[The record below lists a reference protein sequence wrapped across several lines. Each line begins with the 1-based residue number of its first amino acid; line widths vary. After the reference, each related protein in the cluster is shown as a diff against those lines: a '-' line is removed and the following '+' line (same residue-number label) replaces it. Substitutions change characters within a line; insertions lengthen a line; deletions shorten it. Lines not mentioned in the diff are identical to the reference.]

1 MSAAALP
8 SLPAP
13 LPELKTEPVFL
24 GHGKK
29 ADLFWTNE
37 DFPNLCTYMLNDNP
51 DNFFL
56 MPFVDKKTGRAKY
69 VKAFEA
75 SAVKRIRWAWDTING
90 TAKSPASVGFYATNA
105 NGKSRWGAIDFDAH
119 DGDKLRARDL
129 AFKAFAALFH
139 YPELFLVL
147 GTSGSDGWH
156 LFVFTADYH
165 PVSKWSLLLRNVAAV
180 VGAPVQQGLLEI
192 FPDDNVR
199 GIGYGIRAP
208 GTWNPKSDSFD
219 LIVYER
225 FSKLRE
231 HPCFMLGSAKES
243 NASLSA
249 LGEPPSKKQ
258 AGSPSSKKNTYYRNW
273 LRDFAITAPRS
284 RRDQLCKLIGTTF
297 YQASRNEVLEVA
309 KLQYANA
316 SPAPTTPLDGHLA
329 DFEEL
334 WAGME
339 RNWLAELSAQ
349 ERKHFD
355 LLTTGAE
362 GDAFRIIRNWSCKDT
377 TKSDFKIVAEELAWR
392 ILLSI
397 RGAGKLRRR
406 FCSLGI
412 LRKTAEYVPHKMA
425 CRYQWIA
432 NNEPKRKQAALVS
445 PQWNGD
451 PGDVRQSRKRAA

>member
-192 FPDDNVR
+192 FPDD
-199 GIGYGIRAP
+199 
-208 GTWNPKSDSFD
+208 K
-219 LIVYER
+219 
-225 FSKLRE
+225 
-231 HPCFMLGSAKES
+231 
-243 NASLSA
+243 
-249 LGEPPSKKQ
+249 
-258 AGSPSSKKNTYYRNW
+258 
-273 LRDFAITAPRS
+273 
-284 RRDQLCKLIGTTF
+284 
-297 YQASRNEVLEVA
+297 ASRNEVLEVA